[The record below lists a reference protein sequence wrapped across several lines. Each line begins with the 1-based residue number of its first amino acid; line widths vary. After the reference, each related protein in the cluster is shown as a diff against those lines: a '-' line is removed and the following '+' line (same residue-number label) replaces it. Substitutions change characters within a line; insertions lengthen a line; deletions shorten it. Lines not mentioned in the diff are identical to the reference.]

1 MYKVIADPKKILKQY
16 LVSRLASEKGGMVT
30 IKLKSL
36 TLKYKLNRSAVFA
49 IRSILDEWSSEAL
62 KSGAGRKLR
71 AGSYQFNIEWLKKKL
86 DELQR

>member
-36 TLKYKLNRSAVFA
+36 TLKYKLNV
-49 IRSILDEWSSEAL
+49 
-62 KSGAGRKLR
+62 R
-71 AGSYQFNIEWLKKKL
+71 APSPPI
-86 DELQR
+86 QRCI